1 MDIGANI
8 KCFMGD
14 RTAEQRYASFDYCF
28 NYFQSFRETG
38 RTVGLAAPENMLLS
52 CLHLGFYLASWGMFR
67 GSSDLPS
74 RSLKQSS
81 Q

>member
-1 MDIGANI
+1 VDVEANI

-14 RTAEQRYASFDYCF
+14 RIAEQRYASLAYCF
-28 NYFQSFRETG
+28 NDFQSFREKGSTADIA
-38 RTVGLAAPENMLLS
+38 VPENVLLS

-67 GSSDLPS
+67 GSSDLPAEAS
-74 RSLKQSS
+74 ISSS